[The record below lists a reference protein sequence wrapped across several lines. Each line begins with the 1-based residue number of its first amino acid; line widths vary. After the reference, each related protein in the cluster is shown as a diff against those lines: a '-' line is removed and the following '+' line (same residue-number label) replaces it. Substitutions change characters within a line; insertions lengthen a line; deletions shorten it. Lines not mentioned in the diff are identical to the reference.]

1 MRSRASTFIFGVLA
15 AFAVLGSAKILSRF
29 IGFRAPTVLQ
39 WSKEE
44 AATSGLI
51 RPKEAKPVTTWGTA
65 YIVEECLS
73 DFRAMRRGDAAL
85 GPIYRS
91 EDGKKLVLVFDC
103 YRDEWFRGVSDR
115 AIAYVYDLELKKLVA
130 KFWVPMA

>member
-1 MRSRASTFIFGVLA
+1 MQSRAITFLSGILA
-15 AFAVLGSAKILSRF
+15 VFAVFGAAKMLSRF
-29 IGFRAPTVLQ
+29 VGFHAPTVLQ

-44 AATSGLI
+44 AETSGLI

-73 DFRAMRRGDAAL
+73 DFRAMHRGDAAL

-103 YRDEWFRGVSDR
+103 HRDEWFRSVTDR
-115 AIAYVYDLELKKLVA
+115 AIAYVYDLEQKKLVA